1 MIIATAGHIDHG
13 KTSLV
18 RAITGVDTD
27 RLPEEKKRGMSI
39 DLGFAYQPIENGKT
53 LGFVDVPGHE
63 KFIRNMLAG
72 VTGIDYAMLIIA
84 ADDGPMPQTI
94 EHLAIL
100 DLLGVSEGIVA
111 LTKIDREETDRLKEV
126 KGEIE
131 DVLAGTC
138 LEGADILPVSAIT
151 GDGVQ
156 EVREHLEAMSELLG
170 DREIAGNFR
179 LAIDRCFT
187 VPGAG
192 LVVTGG
198 VFSGQVTV
206 GDQLI
211 LSPQGT
217 RVRVRGIHAQNKE
230 SETGVVGQRCAVN
243 ITGGELNKADV
254 HRGGWLLAE
263 SVHDPVPRFDARL
276 RVLPSESKPL
286 KHWTPVHVHL
296 GAAEVPGRV
305 AVLEEKS
312 IAPGESG
319 LVQIVLD
326 RRIGALRG
334 DGFIIRDQSAQRTI
348 AGGRILDPFGP
359 ARGRAKPERIAFL
372 NAMEGEDAEG
382 ALAQLLGQSPA
393 GVDLANFSTAWNL
406 TADDQRALWASVDMN
421 KVGPDG
427 KSVGLSPKHFSAIG
441 STTIEVMQDWHGKNP
456 DRPGPG
462 VDALRR
468 MLPDRVPLPVFEGV
482 LESLVAENKIMHLG
496 ASYCLP
502 GFEPTLD
509 TKDAAMWKRVMPILE
524 DGYTKPPVVHAL
536 SEELSLDPR
545 LLEKF
550 LIRSAKL
557 GLVCQV
563 AKNRFLLPEAV
574 LELGDIVEALGA
586 KEREF
591 GVKEFRDRSGI
602 GRNLAIE
609 ILEFFDKSGF
619 TWRSGDV
626 RKVLKPVSDVFGQLA
641 E

>member
-111 LTKIDREETDRLKEV
+111 LTKIDRVDADRLKAVE
-126 KGEIE
+126 GEIKNA
-131 DVLAGTC
+131 LAGTC
-138 LEGADILPVSAIT
+138 LEAADILPVSAIT
-151 GDGVQ
+151 GEGVP

-170 DREIAGNFR
+170 DRAVEGNFR

-187 VPGAG
+187 IPGAG

-206 GDQLI
+206 GDHLI

-217 RVRVRGIHAQNKE
+217 HVRVRGIHAQNKE

-243 ITGGELNKADV
+243 ITGGELNKVDV

-263 SVHDPVPRFDARL
+263 EVHDPVPRFDARL
-276 RVLPSESKPL
+276 RVLPSEERPL

-305 AVLEEKS
+305 AILEGKS
-312 IAPGESG
+312 IEPGETG
-319 LVQIVLD
+319 LVQVVLD
-326 RRIGALRG
+326 RRIGALKG

-359 ARGRAKPERIAFL
+359 ARGRAKPERIAYL
-372 NAMEGEDAEG
+372 KAMSEETPEA
-382 ALAQLLGQSPA
+382 ALAQLLEQTPL
-393 GVDLANFSTAWNL
+393 GVDLSHFATSWNL
-406 TADDQRALWASVDMN
+406 TPDDRSRLWDSVEIV
-421 KVGPDG
+421 KVGAG
-427 KSVGLSPKHFSAIG
+427 AKATGLSPKHFEAIG
-441 STTIEVMQDWHGKNP
+441 TTTIKVMQEWHGENP
-456 DRPGPG
+456 DKPGPG

-468 MLPDRVPLPVFEGV
+468 LLPTRVPLPVFEGV
-482 LESLVAENKIMHLG
+482 MENLVADKKIIHLG

-502 GFEPTLD
+502 GFEPKLAG
-509 TKDAAMWKRVMPILE
+509 KDDAMWKRVMPILE
-524 DGYTKPPVVHAL
+524 NGYTKPPVVHAL

-545 LLEKF
+545 TLEKF
-550 LIRSAKL
+550 LVRSAKL

-574 LELGDIVEALGA
+574 LELGEMVEALGA
-586 KEREF
+586 NEKTF
-591 GVKEFRDRSGI
+591 GVKEFSDRSGI

-626 RKVLKPVSDVFGQLA
+626 RKVLKPVSEVFG
-641 E
+641 EFS

>member
-111 LTKIDREETDRLKEV
+111 LTKIDRVETDRLKEV

-574 LELGDIVEALGA
+574 LELGAIVEALGA

>member
-18 RAITGVDTD
+18 QAITGVDTD

-111 LTKIDREETDRLKEV
+111 LTKIDRVDADRLKEV
-126 KGEIE
+126 QGEIE
-131 DVLAGTC
+131 NALAGTC
-138 LEGADILPVSAIT
+138 LEGSDILPVSAIT

-156 EVREHLEAMSELLG
+156 DVRDHLEAMSELLG
-170 DREIAGNFR
+170 DRAIEGNFR
-179 LAIDRCFT
+179 LAIDRSFT

-198 VFSGQVTV
+198 VFSGKVTV
-206 GDQLI
+206 GDHLV

-230 SETGVVGQRCAVN
+230 SETGIVGQRCAVN

-263 SVHDPVPRFDARL
+263 AVHDPVPRFDARI
-276 RVLPSESKPL
+276 RVLPSETRPL

-305 AVLEEKS
+305 AILEGKS
-312 IAPGESG
+312 IEPGETG

-326 RRIGALRG
+326 RRIGALKG

-372 NAMEGEDAEG
+372 GAMSEETTVE
-382 ALAQLLGQSPA
+382 ALAQLLAQIPA
-393 GVDLANFSTAWNL
+393 GVDLSHFAIAWNL
-406 TADDQRALWASVDMN
+406 TPEDQSDLWAAADMV
-421 KVGPDG
+421 KVGADE
-427 KSVGLSPKHFSAIG
+427 KATGLSLEHFNSLG
-441 STTIEVMQDWHGKNP
+441 STTIDVMQDWHGKNP
-456 DRPGPG
+456 DKPGPG

-468 MLPDRVPLPVFEGV
+468 MLPNRVPLPVFEGV
-482 LESLVAENKIMHLG
+482 LENLVGDKKIIHLG
-496 ASYCLP
+496 AGYCLP
-502 GFEPTLD
+502 GFEPKLAG
-509 TKDAAMWKRVMPILE
+509 KDDAMWKRVMPILE
-524 DGYTKPPVVHAL
+524 SGYTKPPVVHAL
-536 SEELSLDPR
+536 AEDLKLDPR
-545 LLEKF
+545 ALEKF

-574 LELGDIVEALGA
+574 LELGDMVEALGA
-586 KEREF
+586 NEQEF

-626 RKVLKPVSDVFGQLA
+626 RKVLKPVTEVFGELA
-641 E
+641 

>member
-18 RAITGVDTD
+18 QAITGVDTD

-39 DLGFAYQPIENGKT
+39 DLGFAYQPIANGKT

-63 KFIRNMLAG
+63 RFIRNMLAG

-111 LTKIDREETDRLKEV
+111 LTKIDRVDAERLKVVEE
-126 KGEIE
+126 EISQA
-131 DVLAGTC
+131 LAGTC

-156 EVREHLEAMSELLG
+156 DVRDHLEAMSELLG
-170 DREIAGNFR
+170 DRTVEGNFR

-243 ITGGELNKADV
+243 ITGGDLNKADV

-263 SVHDPVPRFDARL
+263 EVHDPVPRFDARI
-276 RVLPSESKPL
+276 RVLPSESRPL

-296 GAAEVPGRV
+296 GAAEVPGRI
-305 AVLEEKS
+305 AVLEGKS
-312 IAPGESG
+312 IEPGESG
-319 LVQIVLD
+319 LVQVVLD

-334 DGFIIRDQSAQRTI
+334 DGFIIRDQPAQHTI

-372 NAMEGEDAEG
+372 EAMSADEAED
-382 ALAQLLGQSPA
+382 ALAQLLEQSPI
-393 GVDLANFSTAWNL
+393 GVDLIHFATAWNL
-406 TADDQRALWASVDMN
+406 TPDDQAALWDIVEMI
-421 KVGPDG
+421 KVGAEA
-427 KSVGLSPKHFSAIG
+427 KAVGLSPAHFDAIG
-441 STTIEVMQDWHGKNP
+441 STTITVMQDWHGKNP
-456 DRPGPG
+456 DKPGPG

-468 MLPDRVPLPVFEGV
+468 MLPNRVPLPVFEGV
-482 LESLVAENKIMHLG
+482 LESLVTDKKIIHLG

-502 GFEPTLD
+502 GFEPKLAG
-509 TKDAAMWKRVMPILE
+509 KDDAMWKRVLPILE
-524 DGYTKPPVVHAL
+524 NGYTKPPVVHAL

-545 LLEKF
+545 TLEKF
-550 LIRSAKL
+550 LIQSAKL

-574 LELGDIVEALGA
+574 LELGDMVEALGA
-586 KEREF
+586 NEREF

-626 RKVLKPVSDVFGQLA
+626 RKVLKPVAEVFGALA

>member
-13 KTSLV
+13 KTALV
-18 RAITGVDTD
+18 QALTGVNTD

-39 DLGFAYQPIENGKT
+39 DLGFAYQPITNGKT

-63 KFIRNMLAG
+63 RFIRNMLAG

-111 LTKIDREETDRLKEV
+111 LTKIDRVEPERLAEAKD
-126 KGEIE
+126 EIE
-131 DVLAGTC
+131 NILADTC

-151 GDGVQ
+151 GEGVEDVQ
-156 EVREHLEAMSELLG
+156 DHLEAMSELLG
-170 DREIAGNFR
+170 ERVLIGNFR

-198 VFSGQVTV
+198 VFSGKVTV

-211 LSPQGT
+211 LSPQGAS
-217 RVRVRGIHAQNKE
+217 VRVRGIHAQNQE
-230 SETGVVGQRCAVN
+230 SETGVVGQRCAAN
-243 ITGGELNKADV
+243 ITGGDLNKTDV
-254 HRGGWLLAE
+254 HRGDWLLAE
-263 SVHDPVPRFDARL
+263 KVHDPVPRFDARL
-276 RVLPSESKPL
+276 RVLPSEGRPL

-305 AVLEEKS
+305 AMLEEKF

-326 RRIGALRG
+326 RRIGALRN
-334 DGFIIRDQSAQRTI
+334 DGFVIRDQSAQRTI
-348 AGGRILDPFGP
+348 AGGRIIDPFGP
-359 ARGRAKPERIAFL
+359 ARGRAKSDRIAFL
-372 NAMEGEDAEG
+372 AAMSKTDANEV
-382 ALAQLLGQSPA
+382 LAQLLAQSPL
-393 GVDLANFSTAWNL
+393 GVDLAHFSVAWNL
-406 TADDQRALWASVDMN
+406 TPDDQAALWEIVEMV
-421 KVGPDG
+421 KVGPDENPI
-427 KSVGLSPKHFSAIG
+427 GLSPGHFAALG
-441 STTIEVMQDWHGKNP
+441 STTIDVMQGWHGNNP

-468 MLPDRVPLPVFEGV
+468 ILPNRLPLAVFEGV
-482 LESLVAENKIMHLG
+482 LRSLVSEKKIMHLG
-496 ASYCLP
+496 ANYCLP
-502 GFEPTLD
+502 GFEPKLD
-509 TKDAAMWKRVMPILE
+509 SKDAAMWKRVMPVLE
-524 DGYTKPPVVHAL
+524 NGYTKPPVVHAL
-536 SEELSLDPR
+536 AEELSLDHR
-545 LLEKF
+545 TLEKF
-550 LIRSAKL
+550 LVRSAKL

-586 KEREF
+586 NENTF
-591 GVKEFRDRSGI
+591 GVVEFRDHSNI

-609 ILEFFDKSGF
+609 VLEFFDKSGF
-619 TWRSGDV
+619 TWRTGDV
-626 RKVLKPVSDVFGQLA
+626 RKVLKTVSEVFGELA

>member
-111 LTKIDREETDRLKEV
+111 LTKIDRVETDRLKEV

-468 MLPDRVPLPVFEGV
+468 MLPDRMPLPVFEGV

>member
-13 KTSLV
+13 KTALV
-18 RAITGVDTD
+18 QALTGVNTD

-39 DLGFAYQPIENGKT
+39 DLGFAYQPITNGKT

-63 KFIRNMLAG
+63 RFIRNMLAG

-111 LTKIDREETDRLKEV
+111 LTKIDRVEPERLVEA

-131 DVLAGTC
+131 NILADTC

-151 GDGVQ
+151 GDGV
-156 EVREHLEAMSELLG
+156 EDVRDHLEAMSELLG
-170 DREIAGNFR
+170 ERVLIGNFR

-198 VFSGQVTV
+198 VFSGKVTV

-217 RVRVRGIHAQNKE
+217 NVRVRGIHAQNQE
-230 SETGVVGQRCAVN
+230 SETGVVGQRCAAN
-243 ITGGELNKADV
+243 ITGGDLNKTDV
-254 HRGGWLLAE
+254 HRGDWLLAE
-263 SVHDPVPRFDARL
+263 KVHDPVPRFDARL
-276 RVLPSESKPL
+276 RVLPSEGRPL

-305 AVLEEKS
+305 AMLEEKF

-326 RRIGALRG
+326 RRIGALRN
-334 DGFIIRDQSAQRTI
+334 DGFVIRDQSAQRTI
-348 AGGRILDPFGP
+348 AGGRIIDPFGP
-359 ARGRAKPERIAFL
+359 ARGRAKSDRIAFL
-372 NAMEGEDAEG
+372 AAMSKTDANEV
-382 ALAQLLGQSPA
+382 LAQLLAQSPL
-393 GVDLANFSTAWNL
+393 GVDLAHFSVAWNL
-406 TADDQRALWASVDMN
+406 TPDDQAALWEIVEMV
-421 KVGPDG
+421 KVGPDENPI
-427 KSVGLSPKHFSAIG
+427 GLSPGHFAALG
-441 STTIEVMQDWHGKNP
+441 STTIDVMQGWHGNNP

-468 MLPDRVPLPVFEGV
+468 ILPNRLPLAVFEGV
-482 LESLVAENKIMHLG
+482 LRSLVSEKKIMHLG
-496 ASYCLP
+496 ANYCLP
-502 GFEPTLD
+502 GFEPKLAS
-509 TKDAAMWKRVMPILE
+509 KDAAMWKRVMPALE
-524 DGYTKPPVVHAL
+524 NGYTKPPVVHAL
-536 SEELSLDPR
+536 AEELSLDHR
-545 LLEKF
+545 TLEKF
-550 LIRSAKL
+550 LVRSAKL

-586 KEREF
+586 NENTF
-591 GVKEFRDRSGI
+591 GVVEFRDHSNI

-609 ILEFFDKSGF
+609 VLEFFDKSGF
-619 TWRSGDV
+619 TWRTGDE
-626 RKVLKPVSDVFGQLA
+626 RKVLKPVSEVFGELA

>member
-13 KTSLV
+13 KTALV
-18 RAITGVDTD
+18 QALTGVDTD

-39 DLGFAYQPIENGKT
+39 DLGFAYQPITNGKT

-63 KFIRNMLAG
+63 RFIRNMLAG

-111 LTKIDREETDRLKEV
+111 LTKIDRVEPERLAEA

-131 DVLAGTC
+131 NILADTC

-151 GDGVQ
+151 GEGVEDVQ
-156 EVREHLEAMSELLG
+156 DHLEAMSELLG
-170 DREIAGNFR
+170 ERVLIGNFR

-198 VFSGQVTV
+198 VFSGKVTV

-217 RVRVRGIHAQNKE
+217 SVRVRGIHAQNQE
-230 SETGVVGQRCAVN
+230 SETGVVGQRCAAN
-243 ITGGELNKADV
+243 ITGGDLNKTDV
-254 HRGGWLLAE
+254 HRGDWLLAE
-263 SVHDPVPRFDARL
+263 KVHDPVPRFDARL
-276 RVLPSESKPL
+276 RVLPSEGRPL

-305 AVLEEKS
+305 AVLEEKF

-326 RRIGALRG
+326 RRIGALRN
-334 DGFIIRDQSAQRTI
+334 DGFVIRDQSAQRTI
-348 AGGRILDPFGP
+348 AGGRIIDPFGP
-359 ARGRAKPERIAFL
+359 ARGRAKSDRIAFL
-372 NAMEGEDAEG
+372 AAMSKTDANEV
-382 ALAQLLGQSPA
+382 LAQLLAQSPL
-393 GVDLANFSTAWNL
+393 GVDLAHFSVAWNL
-406 TADDQRALWASVDMN
+406 TPDDQAELWEIVEMV
-421 KVGPDG
+421 KVGPDENPI
-427 KSVGLSPKHFSAIG
+427 GLSPGHFAALG
-441 STTIEVMQDWHGKNP
+441 STTIDVMQGWHGNNP

-468 MLPDRVPLPVFEGV
+468 ILPNRLPLAVFEGV
-482 LESLVAENKIMHLG
+482 LRSLVSEKKIMHLG
-496 ASYCLP
+496 ANYCLP
-502 GFEPTLD
+502 GFEPKLD
-509 TKDAAMWKRVMPILE
+509 SKDAAMWKRVMPVLE
-524 DGYTKPPVVHAL
+524 NGYTKPPVVHAL
-536 SEELSLDPR
+536 AEELSLDHR
-545 LLEKF
+545 TLEKF
-550 LIRSAKL
+550 LVRSAKL

-586 KEREF
+586 NENTF
-591 GVKEFRDRSGI
+591 GVVEFRDRSNI

-609 ILEFFDKSGF
+609 VLEFFDKSGF
-619 TWRSGDV
+619 TWRTGDV
-626 RKVLKPVSDVFGQLA
+626 RKVLKPVSEVFGELA

>member
-13 KTSLV
+13 KTALV
-18 RAITGVDTD
+18 QALTGVDTD

-39 DLGFAYQPIENGKT
+39 DLGFAYQPITNGKT

-63 KFIRNMLAG
+63 RFIRNMLAG

-111 LTKIDREETDRLKEV
+111 LTKIDRVEPERLAEA

-131 DVLAGTC
+131 NILADTC

-151 GDGVQ
+151 GDGV
-156 EVREHLEAMSELLG
+156 ENVRDHLEAMSELLG
-170 DREIAGNFR
+170 ERELIGNFR

-198 VFSGQVTV
+198 VFSGKVTV

-217 RVRVRGIHAQNKE
+217 SVRVRGIHAQNQE
-230 SETGVVGQRCAVN
+230 SETGVVGQRCAAN
-243 ITGGELNKADV
+243 ITGGDLNKTDV
-254 HRGGWLLAE
+254 HRGDWLLAE
-263 SVHDPVPRFDARL
+263 KVHDPVPRFDARL
-276 RVLPSESKPL
+276 RVLPSEGRPL

-305 AVLEEKS
+305 AVLEEKF

-326 RRIGALRG
+326 RRIGALRN

-348 AGGRILDPFGP
+348 AGGRIIDPFGP
-359 ARGRAKPERIAFL
+359 ARGRAKSDRIAFL
-372 NAMEGEDAEG
+372 AAMSKTDANEV
-382 ALAQLLGQSPA
+382 LAQLLAQSPL
-393 GVDLANFSTAWNL
+393 GVDLAHFSVAWNL
-406 TADDQRALWASVDMN
+406 TPDDQAALWEIVEMV
-421 KVGPDG
+421 KVGPDENPI
-427 KSVGLSPKHFSAIG
+427 GLSPGHFAALG
-441 STTIEVMQDWHGKNP
+441 STTIDVMQDWHGNNP
-456 DRPGPG
+456 DRSGPG

-468 MLPDRVPLPVFEGV
+468 ILPNRVPLAVFEGV
-482 LESLVAENKIMHLG
+482 LGSLVSEKKIMHLG

-502 GFEPTLD
+502 GFEPKLAS
-509 TKDAAMWKRVMPILE
+509 KDAAMWKRVMPVLE
-524 DGYTKPPVVHAL
+524 NGYTKPPVVHAL
-536 SEELSLDPR
+536 AEELSLDHR
-545 LLEKF
+545 TLEKF
-550 LIRSAKL
+550 LVRSAKL

-586 KEREF
+586 NENTF
-591 GVKEFRDRSGI
+591 GVVEFRDRSNI

-609 ILEFFDKSGF
+609 VLEFFDKSGF
-619 TWRSGDV
+619 TWRTGDV
-626 RKVLKPVSDVFGQLA
+626 RKVLKPVSEVFGELA

>member
-13 KTSLV
+13 KTALV
-18 RAITGVDTD
+18 QALTGVDTD

-39 DLGFAYQPIENGKT
+39 DLGFAYQPITNGKT

-63 KFIRNMLAG
+63 RFIRNMLAG

-111 LTKIDREETDRLKEV
+111 LTKIDRVEPERLAEA

-131 DVLAGTC
+131 NILADTC

-151 GDGVQ
+151 GDGV
-156 EVREHLEAMSELLG
+156 EDVWDHLEAMSELLG
-170 DREIAGNFR
+170 ERELIGNFR

-198 VFSGQVTV
+198 VFSGKVTV

-217 RVRVRGIHAQNKE
+217 SVRVRGIHAQNQE
-230 SETGVVGQRCAVN
+230 SETGVVGQRCAAN
-243 ITGGELNKADV
+243 ITGGDLNKTDV
-254 HRGGWLLAE
+254 HRGDWLLAE
-263 SVHDPVPRFDARL
+263 KVHDPVPRFDARL
-276 RVLPSESKPL
+276 RVLPSEGGPL

-305 AVLEEKS
+305 AVLEEKF

-326 RRIGALRG
+326 RRIGALRN

-348 AGGRILDPFGP
+348 AGGRIIDPFGP
-359 ARGRAKPERIAFL
+359 ARGRAKSDRIAFL
-372 NAMEGEDAEG
+372 AAMSKTDANEV
-382 ALAQLLGQSPA
+382 LAQLLAQSPL
-393 GVDLANFSTAWNL
+393 GVDLAHFSVAWNL
-406 TADDQRALWASVDMN
+406 TPDDQAALWEIVEMV
-421 KVGPDG
+421 KVGPDENPI
-427 KSVGLSPKHFSAIG
+427 GLSPGHFAALG
-441 STTIEVMQDWHGKNP
+441 STTIDVMQDWHGNNP
-456 DRPGPG
+456 DRSGPG

-468 MLPDRVPLPVFEGV
+468 ILPNRVPLAVFEGV
-482 LESLVAENKIMHLG
+482 LGSLVSEKKIMHLG

-502 GFEPTLD
+502 GFEPKLAS
-509 TKDAAMWKRVMPILE
+509 KDAAMWKRVMPVLE
-524 DGYTKPPVVHAL
+524 NGYTKPPVVHAL
-536 SEELSLDPR
+536 AEELSLDHR
-545 LLEKF
+545 TLEKF
-550 LIRSAKL
+550 LVRSAKL

-586 KEREF
+586 NENTF
-591 GVKEFRDRSGI
+591 GVVEFRDRSNI

-609 ILEFFDKSGF
+609 VLEFFDKSGF
-619 TWRSGDV
+619 TWRTGDE
-626 RKVLKPVSDVFGQLA
+626 RKVLKPVSEVFGELA

>member
-18 RAITGVDTD
+18 QAITGVDTD

-63 KFIRNMLAG
+63 KFIHNMLAG

-111 LTKIDREETDRLKEV
+111 LTKIDRVDTDRLKEV
-126 KGEIE
+126 QGEIE
-131 DVLAGTC
+131 NALAGTC

-156 EVREHLEAMSELLG
+156 DVRDHLEAMSELLG
-170 DREIAGNFR
+170 DRAIEGNFR
-179 LAIDRCFT
+179 LAIDRSFT

-198 VFSGQVTV
+198 VFSGKVTV
-206 GDQLI
+206 GDHLV

-254 HRGGWLLAE
+254 HRGGWLMAE
-263 SVHDPVPRFDARL
+263 EVHDPVPRFDARI
-276 RVLPSESKPL
+276 RVLPSETRPL

-305 AVLEEKS
+305 AILGGKS
-312 IAPGESG
+312 IEPGETD

-326 RRIGALRG
+326 RRIGALKG

-372 NAMEGEDAEG
+372 GAMSAETPEE
-382 ALAQLLGQSPA
+382 ALAQLLAQLPTGL
-393 GVDLANFSTAWNL
+393 DLSHFAIAWNL
-406 TADDQRALWASVDMN
+406 TPEDQSDLWAAVDMV
-421 KVGPDG
+421 KVGAD
-427 KSVGLSPKHFSAIG
+427 KKATGLSLEHFNSLGSA
-441 STTIEVMQDWHGKNP
+441 TIEVMQDWHGKNP
-456 DRPGPG
+456 DKPGPG

-468 MLPDRVPLPVFEGV
+468 MLPTRVPLPVFEGV
-482 LESLVAENKIMHLG
+482 LENLVSDKKIIHLG
-496 ASYCLP
+496 AGYCLP
-502 GFEPTLD
+502 GFEPKLAG
-509 TKDAAMWKRVMPILE
+509 KDDAMWKRVMPILE
-524 DGYTKPPVVHAL
+524 SGYTKPPVVHAL
-536 SEELSLDPR
+536 AEDLKLDPR
-545 LLEKF
+545 TLEKF

-574 LELGDIVEALGA
+574 LELGEMVEALGA
-586 KEREF
+586 NEQEF

-626 RKVLKPVSDVFGQLA
+626 RKVLKPVTEVFGELG
-641 E
+641 

>member
-111 LTKIDREETDRLKEV
+111 LTKIDRVETDRLKEV

-138 LEGADILPVSAIT
+138 LEGVDILPVSAIT

-382 ALAQLLGQSPA
+382 ALAQLLRQSPA

>member
-13 KTSLV
+13 KTALV
-18 RAITGVDTD
+18 QALTGVDTD

-39 DLGFAYQPIENGKT
+39 DLGFAYQPITNGKT

-63 KFIRNMLAG
+63 RFIRNMLAG

-84 ADDGPMPQTI
+84 ADDGPMPQTV

-111 LTKIDREETDRLKEV
+111 LTKIDRVEPERLAEAKD
-126 KGEIE
+126 EIE
-131 DVLAGTC
+131 NILADTC

-151 GDGVQ
+151 GDGV
-156 EVREHLEAMSELLG
+156 EDVRDHLEAMSELLG
-170 DREIAGNFR
+170 ERVLIGNFR

-198 VFSGQVTV
+198 VFSGKVTV

-217 RVRVRGIHAQNKE
+217 SVRVRGIHAQNQE
-230 SETGVVGQRCAVN
+230 SETGVVGQRCAAN
-243 ITGGELNKADV
+243 ITGGDLNKTDV
-254 HRGGWLLAE
+254 HRGDWLLAE
-263 SVHDPVPRFDARL
+263 KVHDPVPRFDARL
-276 RVLPSESKPL
+276 RVLPSEGRPL

-305 AVLEEKS
+305 AVLEEKF

-326 RRIGALRG
+326 RRIGALRN
-334 DGFIIRDQSAQRTI
+334 DGFVIRDQSAQRTI
-348 AGGRILDPFGP
+348 AGGRIIDPFGP
-359 ARGRAKPERIAFL
+359 ARGRAKSDRIAFL
-372 NAMEGEDAEG
+372 AAMSKTDANEV
-382 ALAQLLGQSPA
+382 LAQLLAQSPL
-393 GVDLANFSTAWNL
+393 GVDLAHFSVAWNL
-406 TADDQRALWASVDMN
+406 TPDDQAELWEIVEMV
-421 KVGPDG
+421 KVGADENPI
-427 KSVGLSPKHFSAIG
+427 GLSPGHFAALG
-441 STTIEVMQDWHGKNP
+441 STTIDVMQGWHGNNP

-468 MLPDRVPLPVFEGV
+468 ILPNRLPLAVFEGV
-482 LESLVAENKIMHLG
+482 LRSLVSEKKIMHLG
-496 ASYCLP
+496 ANYCLP
-502 GFEPTLD
+502 GFEPKLAS
-509 TKDAAMWKRVMPILE
+509 KDAAMWKRVMPALE
-524 DGYTKPPVVHAL
+524 NGYTKPPVVHAL
-536 SEELSLDPR
+536 AEELSLDHR
-545 LLEKF
+545 TLEKF
-550 LIRSAKL
+550 LVRSAKL

-586 KEREF
+586 NENTF
-591 GVKEFRDRSGI
+591 GVVEFRDRSNI

-609 ILEFFDKSGF
+609 VLEFFDKSGF
-619 TWRSGDV
+619 TWRTGDV
-626 RKVLKPVSDVFGQLA
+626 RKVLKPVSEVFGELA

>member
-13 KTSLV
+13 KTALV
-18 RAITGVDTD
+18 QALTGVNTD

-39 DLGFAYQPIENGKT
+39 DLGFAYQPITNGKT

-63 KFIRNMLAG
+63 RFIRNMLAG

-111 LTKIDREETDRLKEV
+111 LTKIDRVEPERLAEAKD
-126 KGEIE
+126 EIE
-131 DVLAGTC
+131 NILADTC

-151 GDGVQ
+151 GDGV
-156 EVREHLEAMSELLG
+156 EDVRDHLEAMSELLG
-170 DREIAGNFR
+170 ERVLIGNFR

-198 VFSGQVTV
+198 VFSGKVTV

-217 RVRVRGIHAQNKE
+217 SVRVRGIHAQNQE
-230 SETGVVGQRCAVN
+230 SETGVVGQRCAAN
-243 ITGGELNKADV
+243 ITGGDLNKTDV
-254 HRGGWLLAE
+254 HRGDWLLAE
-263 SVHDPVPRFDARL
+263 KVHDPVPRFDARL
-276 RVLPSESKPL
+276 RVLPSEGRPL

-305 AVLEEKS
+305 AMLEEKF

-326 RRIGALRG
+326 RRIGALRN
-334 DGFIIRDQSAQRTI
+334 DGFVIRDQSAQRTI
-348 AGGRILDPFGP
+348 AGGRIIDPFGP
-359 ARGRAKPERIAFL
+359 ARGRAKSDRIAFL
-372 NAMEGEDAEG
+372 AAMSKTDANEV
-382 ALAQLLGQSPA
+382 LAQLLAQSPL
-393 GVDLANFSTAWNL
+393 GVDLAHFSVAWNL
-406 TADDQRALWASVDMN
+406 TPDDQAALWEIVEMV
-421 KVGPDG
+421 KVGPDENPI
-427 KSVGLSPKHFSAIG
+427 GLSPGHFAALG
-441 STTIEVMQDWHGKNP
+441 STTIDVMQGWHGNNP

-468 MLPDRVPLPVFEGV
+468 ILPNRLPLAVFEGV
-482 LESLVAENKIMHLG
+482 LRSLVSEKKIMHLG
-496 ASYCLP
+496 ANYCLP
-502 GFEPTLD
+502 GFEPKLD
-509 TKDAAMWKRVMPILE
+509 SKDAAMWKRVMPVLE
-524 DGYTKPPVVHAL
+524 NGYTKPPVVHAL
-536 SEELSLDPR
+536 AEELSLDHR
-545 LLEKF
+545 TLEKF
-550 LIRSAKL
+550 LVRSAKL

-586 KEREF
+586 NENTF
-591 GVKEFRDRSGI
+591 GVVEFRDHSNI

-609 ILEFFDKSGF
+609 VLEFFDKSGF
-619 TWRSGDV
+619 TWRTGDV
-626 RKVLKPVSDVFGQLA
+626 RKVLKTVSEVFGELA

>member
-18 RAITGVDTD
+18 QAITGVDTD

-84 ADDGPMPQTI
+84 ADDGPMPQTV

-111 LTKIDREETDRLKEV
+111 LTKIDRVDAERLKVVEE
-126 KGEIE
+126 EISQA
-131 DVLAGTC
+131 LAGTC

-156 EVREHLEAMSELLG
+156 DVRDHLEAMSELLG
-170 DREIAGNFR
+170 DRTVEGNFR

-243 ITGGELNKADV
+243 ITGGDLNKADV

-263 SVHDPVPRFDARL
+263 EVHDPVPRFDARI
-276 RVLPSESKPL
+276 RVLPSESRPL

-296 GAAEVPGRV
+296 GAAEVPGRI
-305 AVLEEKS
+305 AVLEGKS
-312 IAPGESG
+312 IEPGESG
-319 LVQIVLD
+319 LVQVVLD

-334 DGFIIRDQSAQRTI
+334 DGFIIRDQPAQHTI

-372 NAMEGEDAEG
+372 EAMSADEAED
-382 ALAQLLGQSPA
+382 ALAQLLEQSPI
-393 GVDLANFSTAWNL
+393 GVDLIHFATAWNL
-406 TADDQRALWASVDMN
+406 TPDDQAALWDIVEMI
-421 KVGPDG
+421 KVGAEA
-427 KSVGLSPKHFSAIG
+427 KAVGLSPAHFDAIG
-441 STTIEVMQDWHGKNP
+441 STTITVMQDWHGKNP
-456 DRPGPG
+456 
-462 VDALRR
+462 
-468 MLPDRVPLPVFEGV
+468 
-482 LESLVAENKIMHLG
+482 
-496 ASYCLP
+496 
-502 GFEPTLD
+502 
-509 TKDAAMWKRVMPILE
+509 
-524 DGYTKPPVVHAL
+524 
-536 SEELSLDPR
+536 
-545 LLEKF
+545 
-550 LIRSAKL
+550 
-557 GLVCQV
+557 
-563 AKNRFLLPEAV
+563 
-574 LELGDIVEALGA
+574 
-586 KEREF
+586 
-591 GVKEFRDRSGI
+591 
-602 GRNLAIE
+602 
-609 ILEFFDKSGF
+609 
-619 TWRSGDV
+619 
-626 RKVLKPVSDVFGQLA
+626 
-641 E
+641 